1 MLTSPLDADSA
12 TLQTDLVA
20 ALDDAVR
27 SHHRTRPV
35 VDAVADALTPFL
47 HLPDL
52 LSAEQRIGD
61 PTAYRQRVLHVA
73 EDGAFSLVALVWLP
87 GQATPIHD
95 HLSWCVVGVY
105 QGDEAETR
113 YRLIDGRLLVETERV
128 TNPTGSVSGLVPP
141 GDIHLVRN
149 AGDDVAISLH
159 VYGAD
164 LRLRPSSI
172 RRRYDQPILAGQPPT
187 HAVPTLM
194 KPARS

>member
-1 MLTSPLDADSA
+1 MRTSPADADTA
-12 TLQTDLVA
+12 TLQRDLVA

-27 SHHRTRPV
+27 SDHRTWTV
-35 VDAVADALTPFL
+35 VDAVVDALTPFL

-52 LSAEQRIGD
+52 LTSEQRIGD

-73 EDGAFSLVALVWLP
+73 EDGAFSLVVLVWLP

-95 HLSWCVVGVY
+95 HLSWCVVGVHR
-105 QGDEAETR
+105 GEEAETR
-113 YRLIDGRLLVETERV
+113 YRLIDDRLLVETERV
-128 TNPTGSVSGLVPP
+128 INPTGTVAGLVPP

-149 AGDDVAISLH
+149 AGDNVAISLH

-172 RRRYDQPILAGQPPT
+172 RRRYHQPIVARQPPT
-187 HAVPTLM
+187 HAVPTRM
-194 KPARS
+194 NPARS